1 MENKSITHEQTG
13 YTLLYYTGR
22 APLQLGKVEVRS
34 TAVDWYLASI
44 AVYIPTSLRV
54 RSASLAAGAAQPV
67 HHSGAAFPAARR
79 ADAHLLRRGAALGQ

>member
-34 TAVDWYLASI
+34 TAPLSI
-44 AVYIPTSLRV
+44 VFGFDRRV
-54 RSASLAAGAAQPV
+54 
-67 HHSGAAFPAARR
+67 
-79 ADAHLLRRGAALGQ
+79 

>member
-34 TAVDWYLASI
+34 TAVDCW
-44 AVYIPTSLRV
+44 V
-54 RSASLAAGAAQPV
+54 RSSCIIQWI
-67 HHSGAAFPAARR
+67 SE
-79 ADAHLLRRGAALGQ
+79 